1 MQRVLFLEGEVLKAT
16 ERRKSSYITA
26 AVTKCQASDMD
37 MNNKAVAAGL
47 RTLDVLRLTDMAAS
61 YQDQPFDRTAIDSL
75 LSEINEAQTQ
85 LDVPDASLAQAAA
98 NLHQLLRTQ
107 KLLKALRRA
116 VKVRTVAHGLVDGS
130 RARALKLAISSIEA
144 ASERLRDATVGSGDD
159 EGGVTELDLAE
170 AAEAAKAMQVAIDE
184 GEDALTLAQE
194 LHIVAGAETDAA
206 AEDLRRK
213 LDAAARSLAVLG
225 HTGKAQEADATG
237 TIEVTDTVRR
247 DAPSADQGGAD
258 RSRVDLA
265 TILRAFSAFRGQL
278 SEMRGSKLVSMRA
291 ALLQAIN
298 SQDLRRV
305 ENALK
310 NAIAVGVD
318 VEVSW
323 AS

>member
-16 ERRKSSYITA
+16 ERRKSNFITA

-37 MNNKAVAAGL
+37 MNNRAVAAGL

-61 YQDQPFDRTAIDSL
+61 YQDQPLDRNAIDSL
-75 LSEINEAQTQ
+75 LCEINATQTQ

-98 NLHQLLRTQ
+98 NLRQLLRTE

-116 VKVRTVAHGLVDGS
+116 VKVRTIAHGLVDGS
-130 RARALKLAISSIEA
+130 RARALKLAMSSIEA
-144 ASERLRDATVGSGDD
+144 ASERLRDATMNSGDE
-159 EGGVTELDLAE
+159 EGITELDLTE
-170 AAEAAKAMQVAIDE
+170 AVEAAKALQAAINE

-206 AEDLRRK
+206 AEDLRGK

-225 HTGKAQEADATG
+225 QPGKTQEAGATDAVG
-237 TIEVTDTVRR
+237 ASDSVHEDIPN
-247 DAPSADQGGAD
+247 AAQGSD

-265 TILRAFSAFRGQL
+265 TILRAFSAFRSQL
-278 SEMRGSKLVSMRA
+278 AEMRGAKLVSMRA

-310 NAIAVGVD
+310 NAVAVGVD
-318 VEVSW
+318 VDVRS
-323 AS
+323 